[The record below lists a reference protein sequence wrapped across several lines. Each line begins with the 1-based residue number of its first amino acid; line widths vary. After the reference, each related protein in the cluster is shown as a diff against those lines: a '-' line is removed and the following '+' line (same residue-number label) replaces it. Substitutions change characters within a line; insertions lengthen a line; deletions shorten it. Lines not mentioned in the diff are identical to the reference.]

1 MHDTS
6 VGMIERHY
14 ARYIV
19 DGLEELTA
27 KAIIPL
33 MTPRLRVVA

>member
-6 VGMIERHY
+6 VSMIERHY

-19 DGLEELTA
+19 DGLEEIA
-27 KAIIPL
+27 ARAVIPIV
-33 MTPRLRVVA
+33 RHHLRVVA

>member
-6 VGMIERHY
+6 VAMIERHY

-27 KAIIPL
+27 KAIVPL
-33 MTPRLRVVA
+33 IGRHLRAVA